1 MIGYFFKYSDKFFNA
16 FLEHVQIVV
25 ITLLISIV
33 LASLITIL
41 ILPSKKTTN
50 TVIQLFGAIYSIPSL
65 AIFALLIPV
74 LGLGRGTAISVLVVY
89 NQFLLIRNITTGIN
103 GVDISLIEAAI
114 GMGMNRWQIL
124 YKIQIPLALPLI
136 MAGIRLAVISTI
148 GIATIAATI
157 NAGGLGSI
165 LFEGLRTVNV
175 YKIIWGTILCALIA
189 FIADIGLKTLEK
201 LAGKKIGI

>member
-1 MIGYFFKYSDKFFNA
+1 MIAYFIKYSDKFYNA
-16 FLEHVQIVV
+16 FWEHIQIVV
-25 ITLLISIV
+25 MTLLISIIF
-33 LASLITIL
+33 ASIITIL
-41 ILPSKKTTN
+41 ILPHKKVTN
-50 TVIQLFGAIYSIPSL
+50 IVIQLFGAVYSIPSL

-74 LGLGRGTAISVLVVY
+74 LGLGRSTAISVLVVY
-89 NQFLLIRNITTGIN
+89 NQFLLIRNITAGIN
-103 GVDISLIEAAI
+103 GVDASLIEAAV
-114 GMGMNRWQIL
+114 GMGMDRWQIL
-124 YKIQIPLALPLI
+124 YKIQIPLAFPLI

-201 LAGKKIGI
+201 LAVKKVEI